1 MKKLILPLILVL
13 MVFTFMNAG
22 AQTWDWKWLHMT
34 PQGNALRYIQA
45 IDPNTWYAVGFAGTF
60 IKTTDQGTTW
70 YINHKVGRPFG
81 TSGQYSNLYDAHF
94 FNSNTGIAVGSTGS
108 VGRTTDGGV
117 TWDTIPGIPTGA
129 TSYQVFFLNNLTGY
143 VAGTSSVR
151 LAATYDGGLTWTLNT
166 ILTSATYYDVFA
178 WDSSNVI
185 VASTAGN
192 VRKTT
197 DAGAN
202 WATYNVGASFT
213 IYKIHFIDAN
223 TGYVAGASPFFRYT
237 TNGGVNWNAPVTAFP
252 STSTQYDIDVISSS
266 VAPAPKLYETFQSTT
281 FPPAGWTLAGTATN
295 LWVRSTLAGGYGLDS
310 ASALANYYNVS
321 SGYQHLQ
328 YLSLP
333 TTVAGDS
340 LSFDHAYCT
349 YISEV
354 DSLLIKISTDGG
366 SSWSSLVNLA
376 GGVSG
381 PLVTAPPY
389 MGYFVPTPSQWA
401 TKKYALPAGVNAIVF
416 TAVTAF
422 GNNLFVDNIKVQG
435 PSTLQNAVFLTGDS
449 YNIYKTTNNG
459 TTWDTLGILAPVSQ
473 QPWTSTYYASH
484 IAPNGDSLVTAGAF
498 GLINARVNASNRY
511 TFTKFQKAG
520 TLYDIWAQSATG
532 TVLAVGGPSIAG
544 STFDQ
549 IMRSTNGGTNWT
561 IISPSAVTNG
571 YFNSI
576 EMIDNNTG
584 YVCGTNSAV
593 YKTTNAGVNWDSVVI
608 PNMTTGLTLAKVD
621 FVNANTGWIFAKT
634 NAGTNDSTIWKTTNA
649 GTTWER
655 QRLSTGTT
663 TTNQIYWSSMID
675 ANTGWVVNYT
685 PRPYMTTDGGATWT
699 VQNLIDAFGGFLY
712 GIHMLNVNTGYC
724 VGSSGRVYKTTD
736 GGTLWDTVT
745 VPTRSY
751 AFYGCKFNTPMI
763 GFVYGATGTTFFTMD
778 GGNTWVTQNTAGA
791 TLYGGW
797 LTADNKAFTVSSNAY
812 IFKNTN
818 TLTHSPTVLEEP
830 IPTKYEL
837 AQNYPNPFNPTTTI
851 QFALPKA
858 GFVTLKIYD
867 IAGREI
873 MNIFNNQY
881 TNAGVT
887 KYLFDARSLAS
898 GVYFYSL
905 IVDNQRIDTKK
916 MVLIK

>member
-13 MVFTFMNAG
+13 MVFTFLNAG

-60 IKTTDQGTTW
+60 MKTTDQGTTW

-94 FNSNTGIAVGSTGS
+94 FDANTGIAVGSTGS

-143 VAGTSSVR
+143 VAGTSTVR

-185 VASTAGN
+185 VASTSGN
-192 VRKTT
+192 VMKTT
-197 DAGAN
+197 NAGAN
-202 WATYNVGASFT
+202 WTTYNVGASFT

-266 VAPAPKLYETFQSTT
+266 IAPAPKLFEGFEDTT
-281 FPPAGWTLAGTATN
+281 FPPVGWSVINVLGTN
-295 LWVRSTLAGGYGLDS
+295 IWNRSTAYFYSGI
-310 ASALANYYNVS
+310 ASAFIQYEYTGGEDWLISKKVS
-321 SGYQHLQ
+321 GIS
-328 YLSLP
+328 
-333 TTVAGDS
+333 ADDS
-340 LSFDHAYCT
+340 LIFWWKNPWSTAY
-349 YISEV
+349 EP
-354 DSLLIKISTDGG
+354 DSLLIRVSTTDSLQSSFTNVVASINSAYAPYTWTRFAFSLGAFAGQNIYVAFQHKNTDG
-366 SSWSSLVNLA
+366 A
-376 GGVSG
+376 GGYLDDVTIVG
-381 PLVTAPPY
+381 PP
-389 MGYFVPTPSQWA
+389 A
-401 TKKYALPAGVNAIVF
+401 T
-416 TAVTAF
+416 
-422 GNNLFVDNIKVQG
+422 
-435 PSTLQNAVFLTGDS
+435 QNTVFLTGEP

-544 STFDQ
+544 GTFDQ

-576 EMIDNNTG
+576 EMIDDNTG

-593 YKTTNAGVNWDSVVI
+593 YKTTNGGVNWDSVVI

-699 VQNLIDAFGGFLY
+699 VQNLIDGFGGFLY

-751 AFYGCKFNTPMI
+751 SFYGCKFNTPMI

-887 KYLFDARSLAS
+887 RYLFDARSLAS